1 MHRIILA
8 AQKPLVLEG
17 YCVGKP
23 KERHVKSLPCLRL
36 LGEFGW
42 KLLTQVASTTFHKGW
57 NHLHTGL
64 GEPLRICLNNHG
76 PSPDVNF
83 ISRCYI
89 EVSDF
94 RPAIVLLHVWL
105 HISKAF
111 EVFEGRYFQQT
122 IRHVLH
128 VQFSQRVLSWLSRWD
143 RAQSV
148 MITTLATWQHKEMV
162 TDDLMGI

>member
-1 MHRIILA
+1 MASLLTNISIKLRSKEMHRIILA

-89 EVSDF
+89 EVSD
-94 RPAIVLLHVWL
+94 LLL
-105 HISKAF
+105 FFCMCDSI
-111 EVFEGRYFQQT
+111 
-122 IRHVLH
+122 
-128 VQFSQRVLSWLSRWD
+128 SQRPLKCLKADISNRQFVMSSTSNSLKEYFLGFLAEIVPSRWWS
-143 RAQSV
+143 QP
-148 MITTLATWQHKEMV
+148 
-162 TDDLMGI
+162 